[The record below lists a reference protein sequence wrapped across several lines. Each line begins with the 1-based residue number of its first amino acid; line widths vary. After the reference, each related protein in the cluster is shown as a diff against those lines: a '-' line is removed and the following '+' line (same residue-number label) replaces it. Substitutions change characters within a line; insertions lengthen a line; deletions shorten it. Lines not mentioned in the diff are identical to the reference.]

1 MRTNKEGKHNDTKKS
16 KYAQKK
22 NQHQPD
28 TRNGGI

>member
-1 MRTNKEGKHNDTKKS
+1 MRTNKEGEHNDTKKS
-16 KYAQKK
+16 KHAQKK